1 MLQNESAA
9 DLGTDVKASEGDLA
23 GTITSKDFGTVPT
36 NNVFGTG
43 KGKTKR
49 AAGSMAALSGGQH
62 MSYVEQNKNPNRK
75 LAKEPPARHKLFE
88 KRQREE
94 AARKKAARKAGGGA

>member
-43 KGKTKR
+43 KGKAK
-49 AAGSMAALSGGQH
+49 AAGPKTKKQNLTTLKWHNLGHYTAGIRRMGVVVSPAWPQANKPGQTKP
-62 MSYVEQNKNPNRK
+62 VQ
-75 LAKEPPARHKLFE
+75 
-88 KRQREE
+88 
-94 AARKKAARKAGGGA
+94 AGPSRA